1 LVLVDLSDL
10 IEILGGVLMI
20 RGDKIEGKSIGPL
33 KHIKCLKVVA
43 LLFEGKSSKVVEFIE
58 ELCLTRFEDGKVNCS
73 RVGGDG
79 LGVRFFIVQRLANH
93 FV

>member
-1 LVLVDLSDL
+1 
-10 IEILGGVLMI
+10 MI